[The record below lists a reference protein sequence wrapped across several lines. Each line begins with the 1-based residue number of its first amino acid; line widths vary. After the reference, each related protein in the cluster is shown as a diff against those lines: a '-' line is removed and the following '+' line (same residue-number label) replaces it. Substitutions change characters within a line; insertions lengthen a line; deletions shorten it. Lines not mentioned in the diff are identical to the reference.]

1 MGCGLR
7 RVAKPNPL
15 SPPPPPPAPTTTHHP
30 STHPPRR
37 RNLSIKINSSKAQ
50 LLRLQKEADPLSR
63 QPQLERQL
71 AQQRK
76 KALSAVSSA
85 ASFGGYGERGRSSP
99 DVAVIRGSCPD
110 RPSWRGSW
118 RSSAIRRCRR

>member
-1 MGCGLR
+1 MTQRIAQNRARERPFPLGGCPKCQYPREVGGGWGLSQ
-7 RVAKPNPL
+7 VAKLN
-15 SPPPPPPAPTTTHHP
+15 PPAPTPHP
-30 STHPPRR
+30 PPPIHPPPPRR

-85 ASFGGYGERGRSSP
+85 ASFGVGGMG
-99 DVAVIRGSCPD
+99 
-110 RPSWRGSW
+110 
-118 RSSAIRRCRR
+118 